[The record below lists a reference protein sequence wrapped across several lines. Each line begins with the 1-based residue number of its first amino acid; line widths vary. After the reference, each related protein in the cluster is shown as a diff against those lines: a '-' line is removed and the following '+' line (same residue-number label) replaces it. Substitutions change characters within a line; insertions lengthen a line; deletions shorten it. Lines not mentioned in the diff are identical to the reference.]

1 MNNLLAE
8 NLRNKRLERGY
19 KQEALALEINMTQ
32 AYISYIEKGK
42 LQPTDQ
48 KLKVIAHVL
57 GTTPEELKY
66 GVKIEDKNEINPNNQ
81 SKNDIGSSER
91 LYEDIEQERQSW
103 KIIEVAKDETIK
115 SQSITIGVLQAEL
128 ERLKKGSHIL

>member
-57 GTTPEELKY
+57 GTTPDELKY

-81 SKNDIGSSER
+81 SKNDIR

-103 KIIEVAKDETIK
+103 KIIEEAKDETIK

-128 ERLKKGSHIL
+128 ERLKKG

>member
-1 MNNLLAE
+1 ME
-8 NLRNKRLERGY
+8 KCY

-91 LYEDIEQERQSW
+91 LFEDIEQERQSW
-103 KIIEVAKDETIK
+103 KIIEEAKDETIK

-128 ERLKKGSHIL
+128 ERLKKGSHML

>member
-8 NLRNKRLERGY
+8 NLRNKRLQLGY

-103 KIIEVAKDETIK
+103 KIIEEAKDETIN
-115 SQSITIGVLQAEL
+115 SQKITIGLLQAEVD
-128 ERLKKGSHIL
+128 RLKKG

>member
-8 NLRNKRLERGY
+8 NLRNKRLQLGY

-48 KLKVIAHVL
+48 
-57 GTTPEELKY
+57 
-66 GVKIEDKNEINPNNQ
+66 
-81 SKNDIGSSER
+81 
-91 LYEDIEQERQSW
+91 
-103 KIIEVAKDETIK
+103 
-115 SQSITIGVLQAEL
+115 
-128 ERLKKGSHIL
+128 

>member
-8 NLRNKRLERGY
+8 NLRNKRLQLGY

-103 KIIEVAKDETIK
+103 KIIEEAKDETIN
-115 SQSITIGVLQAEL
+115 SQKITIGLLQAEV
-128 ERLKKGSHIL
+128 ERLRKG